1 MELPPEDRR
10 VKEEMMTLRKLILLA
25 LPAITLVGLIGS
37 EPASAEDTPESADQ
51 ARQEV
56 IKVSNAIDQ
65 ALAKDDADALAPYLS
80 DELEYTQQTGLL
92 LSKADWLARERSK
105 KIVNVA
111 LKHEIGH
118 VHVFGNAAVLTGV
131 SHSKVVFSGKV
142 SNEPRRFTRTFVK
155 QGGTWLLV
163 AQHVCVIARQNSSD

>member
-1 MELPPEDRR
+1 MP
-10 VKEEMMTLRKLILLA
+10 RKFVLLLLSALILVCWTWIEPTNA
-25 LPAITLVGLIGS
+25 EETP
-37 EPASAEDTPESADQ
+37 EPAEQ

-56 IKVSNAIDQ
+56 IQVSNAIDQ

-92 LSKADWLARERSK
+92 LNKDQWLARERSK

-118 VHVFGNAAVLTGV
+118 VHVFGNTVILTGV
-131 SHSKVVFSGKV
+131 SHSKVIFNGKV
-142 SNEPRRFTRTFVK
+142 SNEPRRFTRTFVRQNGK
-155 QGGTWLLV
+155 WLLA
-163 AQHVCVIARQNSSD
+163 AQHVCIITVPTAQ